1 MELTTDQ
8 LDTEIKNISHRE
20 LVAEQEKVHNEKKI
34 IEAEKRNK
42 ELDVILISLKA
53 RKEALLDVKNHINY
67 IPAPAETLAETAARI
82 AAECRAK
89 AEQPPIDNDH
99 VAAGCD
105 TFDSPMEAALAAV
118 SEAKPQ
124 PGNDNGEVFTA

>member
-1 MELTTDQ
+1 MELTTDH

-20 LVAEQEKVHNEKKI
+20 LVAEQEQVHNGKKI

-42 ELDVILISLKA
+42 ELDVILISLRA

-67 IPAPAETLAETAARI
+67 VPAAQTLEEAVASQAA
-82 AAECRAK
+82 
-89 AEQPPIDNDH
+89 AEQPIVDNDH

-118 SEAKPQ
+118 SEAKPV